1 MAYHEAHR
9 FSRRTGIPYDDLIG
23 AAHIGLAK
31 GAHRYDQSRGYKP
44 STYLV
49 SLIRGELLHYCR
61 DRTYL
66 IRISHKIREMWMKGR
81 KLIPMGTSDLEIA
94 QKLGVELDEWL
105 ECRHICSGP
114 PVQLNDAVHDVSSPG
129 YHGKPQLIEDD
140 RTGLYMDAVRTAW
153 ESLPSTVSTLFWNVN
168 GSVGTE
174 SQRVDALNRFFDC
187 ADAVLDGSELPPA
200 ETVPINA
207 ASCGGGPSVCELDFE
222 DQELGN
228 GRFQASLF

>member
-1 MAYHEAHR
+1 
-9 FSRRTGIPYDDLIG
+9 
-23 AAHIGLAK
+23 
-31 GAHRYDQSRGYKP
+31 
-44 STYLV
+44 
-49 SLIRGELLHYCR
+49 
-61 DRTYL
+61 
-66 IRISHKIREMWMKGR
+66 MKGR

-140 RTGLYMDAVRTAW
+140 RTELYLDAVKTAW

-168 GSVGTE
+168 GGVGTE
-174 SQRVDALNRFFDC
+174 SQRVAALNRFFDC

-200 ETVPINA
+200 ETVPINS
-207 ASCGGGPSVCELDFE
+207 ASCGGSSSACDLDFE